1 MIWSHHSSLD
11 IPCLPCLTPMFPI
24 FANDQSPFQC
34 WNHHQPPGW
43 PGTNVSLACTWLPCS
58 PLSWPIYWESPSSCR
73 PCPTWPW
80 ENHRSHWDHF
90 GLKKLFVRD
99 SSDSTPSLQRD
110 LNGFQWSTSS
120 TRPFFHP
127 SSLMGFQQLFRRGT
141 RRLEPASMVS
151 LQVAVAAP
159 LSSFRG
165 RQLSQIR
172 WQSSAEA
179 KRHTKRR
186 CSWRKCSSTI
196 PGNAGNFGWAWRPG
210 CLVQGP
216 IDPQKMGGIHQFV
229 SKH

>member
-90 GLKKLFVRD
+90 GLKKLFVVLGIHLIQHHRFNGI
-99 SSDSTPSLQRD
+99 STD
-110 LNGFQWSTSS
+110 FNGQPVQPALSS
-120 TRPFFHP
+120 THPAASWGSNSSSGAAPGGWSPHQWYPSRWRWPLHWAASAAASYPRSADSPPPRPKD
-127 SSLMGFQQLFRRGT
+127 T
-141 RRLEPASMVS
+141 RRDG
-151 LQVAVAAP
+151 AA
-159 LSSFRG
+159 G
-165 RQLSQIR
+165 
-172 WQSSAEA
+172 
-179 KRHTKRR
+179 
-186 CSWRKCSSTI
+186 
-196 PGNAGNFGWAWRPG
+196 GNVRPRY
-210 CLVQGP
+210 LATQGTSVEL
-216 IDPQKMGGIHQFV
+216 GG
-229 SKH
+229 